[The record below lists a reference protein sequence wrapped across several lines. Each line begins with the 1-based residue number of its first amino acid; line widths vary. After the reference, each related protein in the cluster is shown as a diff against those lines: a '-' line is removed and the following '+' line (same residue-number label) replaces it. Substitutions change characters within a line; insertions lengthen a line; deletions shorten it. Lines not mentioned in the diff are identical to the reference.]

1 MQWIGVLN
9 KVWKNLAKEL
19 GHYPA
24 DHMDFH
30 KGSETL
36 GFEVYVLGDI
46 PCSEISV
53 VNALSKLAWQ
63 VWWGKTQLGDNF
75 KVQVID
81 GKDVNHTLTAAQ
93 RSRETVGWR
102 NI

>member
-1 MQWIGVLN
+1 MVAGAVN

-24 DHMDFH
+24 DHIDFH
-30 KGSETL
+30 KGSEMQD
-36 GFEVYVLGDI
+36 FEVYVLGDI
-46 PCSEISV
+46 PYPESSV
-53 VNALSKLAWQ
+53 VNALSKLVWQ
-63 VWWGKTQLGDNF
+63 VWWRKTQLGDNF

-81 GKDVNHTLTAAQ
+81 GEDGNHTLTAAQ
-93 RSRETVGWR
+93 RSREKVGWR